1 MSARDVGAVLT
12 RSLRSAFAMRGV
24 LVDVTTNDW
33 RRWASATFSGAR
45 HQVSLAGTAS
55 AALDDWLAGLGDWDV
70 PMPGHL
76 VADVTVAAVRRTPER
91 IEIDL
96 EVLTVEAD

>member
-1 MSARDVGAVLT
+1 MARDVGATLT
-12 RSLRSAFAMRGV
+12 RSLTGTAAQAGCAI
-24 LVDVTTNDW
+24 DVTANDW

-45 HQVSLAGTAS
+45 HHLSFAGSPSVAFET
-55 AALDDWLAGLGDWDV
+55 WLALLGDADV

-76 VADVTVAAVRRTPER
+76 VADLTVAAVRRAPER
-91 IEIDL
+91 VEVDL